1 VAAVPVQTFLPYFR
15 GSGENFYTNDVALRA
30 DYVVL
35 YISQVQ
41 RLAPS
46 PEIVRYFQAVE
57 PEYTVHVSGVPYV
70 WIYPGPKLI
79 TPVVPPGATLTNVGL
94 GDPLRLA
101 GYQISNL
108 KSQIPNLKVVLY
120 WHALTQMNTDY
131 AISVRLVGG
140 DGTWLAQRDNWPAG
154 GLLPTSQWRPGDYVQ
169 DAHTLEVP
177 LGATVERVQVVVYD
191 AASGQPLGAP
201 IELPVSK

>member
-1 VAAVPVQTFLPYFR
+1 
-15 GSGENFYTNDVALRA
+15 
-30 DYVVL
+30 
-35 YISQVQ
+35 
-41 RLAPS
+41 
-46 PEIVRYFQAVE
+46 VE

-79 TPVVPPGATLTNVGL
+79 TTDVPPGATLTNVGL

-108 KSQIPNLKVVLY
+108 KSQISSLKVVLY
-120 WHALTQMNTDY
+120 WHALAQMNTDY
-131 AISVRLVGG
+131 TISVRLVGG
-140 DGTWLAQRDNWPAG
+140 DGARLAQRDNWPAG

-177 LGATVERVQVVVYD
+177 FGATVERVQVVVYD

-201 IELPVSK
+201 IELPVDK